1 MKYLL
6 LLIYNDRYCFFSV
19 VTPCLMFCFSC
30 FLRLCQLRL
39 IFLLGSSTTL
49 IEINKFVEIFCW
61 DLPLPLLKKN
71 SLSSVSFH
79 SFCFCFCWINSR
91 CFVTVRSWIS
101 LILLLLRRLL
111 NTFFFCYWFIWN
123 ICCNF
128 CFFVIYATKAN
139 ESILLLYELC
149 FFRVCRIRP
158 FLLQAVFIQ
167 MNLRL
172 SGMFLQTEFRSTKG
186 DVPLSSDVLLLL
198 YLNISTWYYL
208 CVFGVQT
215 SKCPLEFNKEIRSLD
230 VFFLFFCFC
239 VDYWISVHV
248 MDWFSCFL
256 ILSLL
261 KTNSW
266 VVWLYTN
273 TILSKISMSNNC
285 TFVFSVTP
293 LAFNETIYSV
303 GNFCWKR
310 IFFLQSLFYC
320 LF

>member
-1 MKYLL
+1 
-6 LLIYNDRYCFFSV
+6 
-19 VTPCLMFCFSC
+19 
-30 FLRLCQLRL
+30 
-39 IFLLGSSTTL
+39 
-49 IEINKFVEIFCW
+49 
-61 DLPLPLLKKN
+61 
-71 SLSSVSFH
+71 
-79 SFCFCFCWINSR
+79 
-91 CFVTVRSWIS
+91 
-101 LILLLLRRLL
+101 
-111 NTFFFCYWFIWN
+111 
-123 ICCNF
+123 
-128 CFFVIYATKAN
+128 
-139 ESILLLYELC
+139 
-149 FFRVCRIRP
+149 
-158 FLLQAVFIQ
+158 
-167 MNLRL
+167 
-172 SGMFLQTEFRSTKG
+172 MFLQTEFRSTKG

-303 GNFCWKR
+303 GNFCWNR
-310 IFFLQSLFYC
+310 IFFLQSLFSSLFSNLSSACSSCVRFVASLLYIHCRCQFC
-320 LF
+320 LVWSLSFFGCQKTLNWCW